1 MATCSIPYCSIDAW
15 KGFLAVFPLLI
26 LSFSISHFILLSLF
40 IFFSGALSLC
50 VCVVVVVVGGCEG
63 MGLGRV
69 WVERRCPLGII
80 DVITRYRKLVC
91 VCRG

>member
-1 MATCSIPYCSIDAW
+1 MLGKDFWPFFHCSFY
-15 KGFLAVFPLLI
+15 LFPFLI
-26 LSFSISHFILLSLF
+26 LSFYLCLSFLVGLF
-40 IFFSGALSLC
+40 LC